1 MIKLS
6 HVYMYKYFD
15 KNPNKSLY
23 RSLAA
28 SAVVCKYMQVTDCTS
43 SCCLHFAVLHLA
55 SLNNQC
61 WGHHL
66 FRRNSFLL
74 NKPISGCSDL

>member
-15 KNPNKSLY
+15 KYPNKSLY

-43 SCCLHFAVLHLA
+43 SSVAY
-55 SLNNQC
+55 
-61 WGHHL
+61 
-66 FRRNSFLL
+66 
-74 NKPISGCSDL
+74 ISQFYTWQA